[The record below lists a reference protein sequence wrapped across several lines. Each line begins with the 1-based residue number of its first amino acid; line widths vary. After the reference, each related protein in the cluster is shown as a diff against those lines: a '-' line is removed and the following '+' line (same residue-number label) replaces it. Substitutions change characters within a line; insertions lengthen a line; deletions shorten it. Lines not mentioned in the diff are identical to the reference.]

1 MIELRSTVH
10 VDRIN
15 AQEIFDFL
23 MHPTDALYQRWWPGT
38 HLHLHPIG
46 DVDATGSMRVHMDEF
61 IGERRVKM
69 TGVVLEALP
78 ARRIVWQLEKGI
90 RLPAWL
96 RLELEDDA
104 AGVTIVHTIRAG
116 FAGIGR
122 LLDPI
127 FRIYFSPKF
136 EQAMDEHVKAEFPRL
151 RDLLRVDGPPPSS
164 RVIRDA

>member
-15 AQEIFDFL
+15 AREIFDFL

-46 DVDATGSMRVHMDEF
+46 DLDATGSMRIHMDEF

-69 TGVVLEALP
+69 NGLVLEALP

-90 RLPAWL
+90 RLPVWL
-96 RLELEDDA
+96 RLDLNDEG
-104 AGVTIVHTIRAG
+104 AGVTIVHAIQAG
-116 FAGIGR
+116 FVGIGR

-127 FRIYFSPKF
+127 LRIYFSPRF
-136 EQAMDEHVKAEFPRL
+136 ERAMDEHVRAEFPRL
-151 RDLLRVDGPPPSS
+151 RDMLRAEERPPSG
-164 RVIRDA
+164 RVIREA